1 MSPGRSGLSHGE
13 DLNSEINVTP
23 FVDVA
28 LVLLIIFMVAA
39 PMMTVGI
46 PVDLPRAALA
56 ELPRE
61 PEKPVDIFIDKDGG
75 LFLGDQPVSN
85 GLLAPALA
93 SLPPE
98 SKAQRVRIR
107 ADKDARYEFVM
118 AVFET
123 LTVQGYSRVGLV
135 AMPKPEQAAP

>member
-1 MSPGRSGLSHGE
+1 MNPGRSGLFHGE

-46 PVDLPRAALA
+46 PVDLPRAALS

-61 PEKPVDIFIDKDGG
+61 QEKPIDIFIDKDGG

-85 GLLAPALA
+85 GMLAPALA
-93 SLPPE
+93 ILPPE

-107 ADKDARYEFVM
+107 ADKEARYEFVM

-123 LTVQGYSRVGLV
+123 LTVQGYSHIGLV
-135 AMPKPEQAAP
+135 AMPKPEQAVP